1 MYLNLKHKI
10 NSITDSSGRRNLK
23 VIRQCQQED
32 GGAIGAEIETQKH
45 RGEGEGCLPLHL
57 TRGSGE
63 AS

>member
-10 NSITDSSGRRNLK
+10 NSITD

-32 GGAIGAEIETQKH
+32 GGAVGAEIETQKH